1 MVNMRCS
8 ASTQGGM
15 IYVALL
21 LGVALIGG
29 LSAASFKV
37 AQTIQLRGAEAEL
50 LAIGLE
56 FRNALQSYAD
66 ATPNGLPNTPD
77 NLSELLRDARSPGI
91 LRHLRRIY
99 YDPLTGKPE
108 WGIVRGPDQRIVG
121 IHSLSQGE
129 ALKRENFPAEL
140 AYLSGTK
147 GYKDWVFSISS
158 PLMPATQ
165 ATAPRSN

>member
-1 MVNMRCS
+1 
-8 ASTQGGM
+8 M
-15 IYVALL
+15 IYLALL

-29 LSAASFKV
+29 LSAVSLKV

-56 FRNALQSYAD
+56 FRSALQSYAD

-77 NLSELLRDARSPGI
+77 SLSELLRDARSPGI
-91 LRHLRRIY
+91 QRHLRRIY
-99 YDPLTGKPE
+99 HDPLTGKPE

-129 ALKRENFPAEL
+129 ALKRENFSAEL

-147 GYKDWVFSISS
+147 EHKDWVFSITS
-158 PLMPATQ
+158 PLIPAIQ
-165 ATAPRSN
+165 SSALRSN

>member
-1 MVNMRCS
+1 
-8 ASTQGGM
+8 M
-15 IYVALL
+15 IYLALL

-29 LSAASFKV
+29 LSAVSLKV

-56 FRNALQSYAD
+56 FRSALQSYAD

-77 NLSELLRDARSPGI
+77 SLSELLRDARSPGI
-91 LRHLRRIY
+91 QRHLRRIY
-99 YDPLTGKPE
+99 HDPLTGKPE
-108 WGIVRGPDQRIVG
+108 WGIVRGPDRRIVG

-129 ALKRENFPAEL
+129 ALKRENFSAEL

-147 GYKDWVFSISS
+147 EHKDWVFSITS
-158 PLMPATQ
+158 PLIPSTQ
-165 ATAPRSN
+165 SSALRSN